1 MANIWEEFDDNIDTD
16 ALQKDVEESAK
27 GGGKYKKPESG
38 EYEVKIE
45 SMELVKSK
53 AGNPMVKAVFE
64 IVTGASKGKKIYYNQ
79 TVHTGYGIKLHNDML
94 KSMELDCIADI
105 EDAGM
110 KIFQTFAQY
119 GQLMLDVAEEAD
131 EAKLTFML
139 NYTNGGDSFDEF
151 EITEVIEN

>member
-1 MANIWEEFDDNIDTD
+1 
-16 ALQKDVEESAK
+16 
-27 GGGKYKKPESG
+27 
-38 EYEVKIE
+38 
-45 SMELVKSK
+45 
-53 AGNPMVKAVFE
+53 
-64 IVTGASKGKKIYYNQ
+64 
-79 TVHTGYGIKLHNDML
+79 ML
-94 KSMELDCIADI
+94 KAMELDCIADI

-139 NYTNGGDSFDEF
+139 NYTNGGDGFDEF